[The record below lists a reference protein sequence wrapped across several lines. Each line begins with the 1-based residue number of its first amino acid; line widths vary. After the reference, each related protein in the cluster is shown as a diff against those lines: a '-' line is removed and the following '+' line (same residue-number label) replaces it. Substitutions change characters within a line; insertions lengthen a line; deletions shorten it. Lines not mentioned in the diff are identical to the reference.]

1 MYIHIYVHEGSQCT
15 YGVAMTKMKR
25 HKVCPCIL
33 SYSFCSI
40 FI

>member
-1 MYIHIYVHEGSQCT
+1 MQEGSQCT
-15 YGVAMTKMKR
+15 YGVAMTKSKR
-25 HKVCPCIL
+25 HKVYSCIL